1 MKKVLSYQSQMR
13 EHIKLRIARATLVPF
28 KLVALLNLAMMK
40 ILLYAVMAQFRSMY
54 RGKYVDDINALA
66 NVYRYVLSF
75 FSL

>member
-1 MKKVLSYQSQMR
+1 
-13 EHIKLRIARATLVPF
+13 
-28 KLVALLNLAMMK
+28 
-40 ILLYAVMAQFRSMY
+40 LLYAVMAQFRSMY

>member
-1 MKKVLSYQSQMR
+1 MR